1 MVAQKDYTVE
11 EPQKEDLYKIGVVAK
26 IVQLLNSGSSGLR
39 IMVEGVYKASIT
51 DITSFSPYME
61 CTVKS
66 LPDPQRTNVP
76 ADVEEAM
83 VRAVTDSFEIYCD
96 LVPKMPKE
104 IISSVLSQKTAKGL
118 FDKIVQNPLPA
129 GRGQTGSAGRK
140 KLI

>member
-1 MVAQKDYTVE
+1 MKKDQLIFLVAQKDYTVE
-11 EPQKEDLYKIGVVAK
+11 EPQREDLYKIGVVAK

-66 LPDPQRTNVP
+66 LSDPQRTNVP

-83 VRAVTDSFEIYCD
+83 VRAVTDSFD
-96 LVPKMPKE
+96 LLRPSAENAQRDHFKR
-104 IISSVLSQKTAKGL
+104 
-118 FDKIVQNPLPA
+118 PLPEDRQRA
-129 GRGQTGSAGRK
+129 V
-140 KLI
+140 